1 MANEQNLIPNSA
13 RSPIE
18 RRENA
23 RKAGIAS
30 GKARRRKKDIK
41 AKMKL
46 LLSLPA
52 AYNDQ
57 AELEAM
63 GVDLEDMDNEMVL
76 VKALF
81 LAAANGDTKAF
92 DRIQDVLGKSVA
104 REDLALRKQ
113 EARRKASIGEDTE
126 PMKKARELLGGIE
139 SAIDGKA
146 DGVST

>member
-1 MANEQNLIPNSA
+1 MANEKNLVPNSA
-13 RSPIE
+13 RTPSE
-18 RRENA
+18 LRENA

-30 GKARRRKKDIK
+30 GKSRRRKKDIK

-52 AYNDQ
+52 ADNDQ

-63 GVDLEDMDNEMVL
+63 GVDPEDMDNEMVL

-92 DRIQDVLGKSVA
+92 DRVMDLLGKSVA

-113 EARRKASIGEDTE
+113 EAKRKASMGEDTE
-126 PMKKARELLGGIE
+126 PMKKAKELLGGIE